1 MVEAAGGLSA
11 RGDVVD
17 DARIGWSGV
26 EGRSDLG
33 SDGVAPLLFIMAMK
47 QDDEEGK
54 SPVMSRGQDL
64 TRSWLCC
71 CNCESE

>member
-26 EGRSDLG
+26 EGRSDVG

-54 SPVMSRGQDL
+54 SPVMNRG
-64 TRSWLCC
+64 
-71 CNCESE
+71 